1 MAGNE
6 FLSLRYCVTAAPT
19 SIECEMESRKAE
31 TRLAVDV
38 GFR

>member
-6 FLSLRYCVTAAPT
+6 FLLLRYCVTAAPM
-19 SIECEMESRKAE
+19 SIECEVESRKAE
-31 TRLAVDV
+31 THLAVDM